1 MDYTQLLN
9 PSTPFEETK
18 LKMLDTVTNT
28 LYTTANN
35 NDVRMNNNYFLDTNS
50 K

>member
-18 LKMLDTVTNT
+18 LQMLDTVTNT

-35 NDVRMNNNYFLDTNS
+35 NDVRMNNNYLYRF

>member
-18 LKMLDTVTNT
+18 LQMLDTVTNT

-35 NDVRMNNNYFLDTNS
+35 NDVRMNNNSFYRF